1 MTCNVSCHQSV
12 WMETDAVRR
21 LISMFSRTHLMN
33 EVTVNCDLYTVD
45 LATCAMFL
53 IFGLLII

>member
-1 MTCNVSCHQSV
+1 MD
-12 WMETDAVRR
+12 TDAVRR

-33 EVTVNCDLYTVD
+33 YVTLNCDLYTVD
-45 LATCAMFL
+45 LATCAVFL